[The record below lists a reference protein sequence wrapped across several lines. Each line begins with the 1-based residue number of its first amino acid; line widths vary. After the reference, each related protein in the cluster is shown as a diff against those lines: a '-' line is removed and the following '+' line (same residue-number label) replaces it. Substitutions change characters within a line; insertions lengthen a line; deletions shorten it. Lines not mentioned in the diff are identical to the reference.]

1 MMTRFRIWTVE
12 IHNRYFQPILVLSNC
27 QITIHKRSCSILLWF
42 FCLHDGIFELLVSE
56 TAVLIL
62 IRLLHPSWHLQ
73 PVVNPHNH
81 HQPSLQREIARIRVA
96 GKKRKSIPTKKGC
109 TKAERKLQRQAG
121 EKEKKILQNFPGF
134 CAIAS
139 SFRWLLISRMDC
151 LNSSRFTFPSW
162 STSVSFS
169 QEFTYKWKS
178 GQWTGKALFKMVLLW
193 PMVIFINMQSTHTVN
208 KRFKCSL
215 IPYTIQGG
223 RR

>member
-1 MMTRFRIWTVE
+1 MFYPSLIFLPPWRNLWTPCKWDGRP
-12 IHNRYFQPILVLSNC
+12 HLDPSPSSKLAPATSGQPPT
-27 QITIHKRSCSILLWF
+27 ITIS
-42 FCLHDGIFELLVSE
+42 LV
-56 TAVLIL
+56 
-62 IRLLHPSWHLQ
+62 R
-73 PVVNPHNH
+73 
-81 HQPSLQREIARIRVA
+81 REIARIRVA
-96 GKKRKSIPTKKGC
+96 GKKRKSIPTKKGFA
-109 TKAERKLQRQAG
+109 KAECKLQRQAG

-139 SFRWLLISRMDC
+139 SFRLLLISRMDC

-178 GQWTGKALFKMVLLW
+178 GQWTGKALFKMVSLW
-193 PMVIFINMQSTHTVN
+193 PMIIFINMQSTHTVN